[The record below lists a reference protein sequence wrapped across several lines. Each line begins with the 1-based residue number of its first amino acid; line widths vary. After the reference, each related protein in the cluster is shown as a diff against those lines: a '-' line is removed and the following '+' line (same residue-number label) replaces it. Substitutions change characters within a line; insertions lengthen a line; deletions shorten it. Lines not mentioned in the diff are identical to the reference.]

1 VAISESGHRQ
11 RSASVQIRNVERQYG
26 FVNGGDADSPNRI
39 QREALTGKHSRN
51 PWIHARVSFTTHM
64 HTYAYVNAIYSDL
77 CLRECV
83 LRVGINQSV
92 HWSGP
97 QCPYHYMRRAPSRS
111 ISGIS
116 CIKRTASPQCRL
128 FLDAHILT
136 LPACHPLWNN
146 GHPLTSAI
154 ATVWYAF
161 TVYRT
166 CGFISNY
173 EIMLQVCKNLFK
185 NKPLLILHKHQVY
198 IFFILELS

>member
-1 VAISESGHRQ
+1 M
-11 RSASVQIRNVERQYG
+11 Y
-26 FVNGGDADSPNRI
+26 
-39 QREALTGKHSRN
+39 
-51 PWIHARVSFTTHM
+51 
-64 HTYAYVNAIYSDL
+64 TYAYVNATYSDL

-146 GHPLTSAI
+146 GHPLTSAM

-161 TVYRT
+161 AVYRT
-166 CGFISNY
+166 CEFISTTKSYKYVRIFLKTVHYSYFTSTKYTSFSFPTIKMIYIQQIANV
-173 EIMLQVCKNLFK
+173 IQLSS
-185 NKPLLILHKHQVY
+185 LLL
-198 IFFILELS
+198 